1 MIARGKEGVTGHTGH
16 VLALAV
22 STDGMYLVRKRG
34 KCINDNS
41 WCCCMCVL
49 IG

>member
-1 MIARGKEGVTGHTGH
+1 MITRGKEGVTGHTGH

-22 STDGMYLVRKRG
+22 STDGMYLVRMGG
-34 KCINDNS
+34 KCIDNSS
-41 WCCCMCVL
+41 WCCDMC